1 MPTAI
6 ACLEKEYSVSVKA
19 VFRSSI
25 AVSVPGHFQANSPA
39 NFAERLRFFANMEL
53 RVGNA
58 TFGKLIGIR
67 GNWVKAH
74 CRLRDEKI
82 KETGTIVP
90 EDDYLNAMDQ

>member
-1 MPTAI
+1 MPRKGI
-6 ACLEKEYSVSVKA
+6 
-19 VFRSSI
+19 FRKRKGCNSDDLLLCQSQDI
-25 AVSVPGHFQANSPA
+25 FQANSPA
-39 NFAERLRFFANMEL
+39 NFAEGLRFFANMEL

-58 TFGKLIGIR
+58 TFGKFIGIR

-74 CRLRDEKI
+74 CRRRDEKI